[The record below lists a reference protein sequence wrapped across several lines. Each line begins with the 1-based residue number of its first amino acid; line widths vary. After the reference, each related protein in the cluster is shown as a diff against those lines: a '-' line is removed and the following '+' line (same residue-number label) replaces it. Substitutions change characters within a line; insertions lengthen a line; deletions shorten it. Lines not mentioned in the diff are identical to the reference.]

1 MEVLHPRCAGL
12 DVHKGGVVA
21 AVRIAAPGGGAS
33 VEVRRFETTTPG
45 LPAPGGWLAERGCTH
60 AAMEATGVCWRPV
73 RHVPSDGDLAPILAN
88 AAHVKDVPGRRT
100 DVADAAWL
108 AELLAHGPIRPSFVP
123 EPATAAMR
131 ALMRTRKQLVREGA
145 SHVQRPRKVLE
156 DADLKPASV
165 PSDIVGVGG
174 RAILEAPIAGEADPD
189 RLLAPVHRG
198 VKAEPGRLRAALT
211 GRPTDHHRFLL
222 RLHLRQTDAIDA
234 APAEIDAGS
243 KHCFERARPRSFS

>member
-45 LPAPGGWLAERGCTH
+45 LPALGGWLAERGCTH

-145 SHVQRPRKVLE
+145 SHVQRPQKVLE
-156 DADLKPASV
+156 DADPSPPRCRATSSASAAAPSWRRRSPARPIPTGCSP
-165 PSDIVGVGG
+165 PS
-174 RAILEAPIAGEADPD
+174 IAGSRPS
-189 RLLAPVHRG
+189 RG
-198 VKAEPGRLRAALT
+198 G
-211 GRPTDHHRFLL
+211 
-222 RLHLRQTDAIDA
+222 
-234 APAEIDAGS
+234 
-243 KHCFERARPRSFS
+243 CARR